1 MYELHYFVGRY
12 LGTLKKSVKNK
23 ARPEGSIAETH
34 ISKEALTFCSM
45 YLNRIDTKFNQK
57 ERNDDARPSTRKA
70 KLSIFSQAAR
80 PFGGR
85 KQVQLPHSIINKM
98 HWYILNNC
106 EEIRPYL
113 E

>member
-1 MYELHYFVGRY
+1 M
-12 LGTLKKSVKNK
+12 KNK
-23 ARPEGSIAETH
+23 ARPEGSIAEGY
-34 ISKEALTFCSM
+34 IVNEALTFCSM
-45 YLNRIDTKFNQK
+45 YLNRIETRFNQK
-57 ERNDDARPSTRKA
+57 ERNDDARPTPRKA

-85 KQVQLPHSIINKM
+85 KQVELPRADIKKM

-113 E
+113 K

>member
-1 MYELHYFVGRY
+1 
-12 LGTLKKSVKNK
+12 
-23 ARPEGSIAETH
+23 
-34 ISKEALTFCSM
+34 M
-45 YLNRIDTKFNQK
+45 YLNWTKTKFNQK
-57 ERNDDARPSTRKA
+57 ERNDDAQPTLCKA
-70 KLSIFSQAAR
+70 KLSIFSQVAR

-85 KQVQLPHSIINKM
+85 KQVQLPHADIKKM